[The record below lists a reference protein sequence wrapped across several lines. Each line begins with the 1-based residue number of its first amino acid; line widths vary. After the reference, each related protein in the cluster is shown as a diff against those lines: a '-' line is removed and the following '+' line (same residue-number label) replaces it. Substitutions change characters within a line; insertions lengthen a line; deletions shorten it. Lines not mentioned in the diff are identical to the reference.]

1 MTVILDAGAL
11 VAIERRDRAAMA
23 FVAREQWRER
33 MPVTHGGVV
42 GQVWRG
48 GGPRQAVV
56 ARVLAGIRVIPL
68 DDELGRRVG
77 ALLARTDASD
87 VIDAALVLLAQDGD
101 EILTSDPDDLGTLLA
116 ASGTR
121 AAIVTV

>member
-1 MTVILDAGAL
+1 M
-11 VAIERRDRAAMA
+11 
-23 FVAREQWRER
+23 
-33 MPVTHGGVV
+33 
-42 GQVWRG
+42 
-48 GGPRQAVV
+48 
-56 ARVLAGIRVIPL
+56 
-68 DDELGRRVG
+68 
-77 ALLARTDASD
+77 LARTDASD

>member
-23 FVAREQWRER
+23 FVAREQWR
-33 MPVTHGGVV
+33 
-42 GQVWRG
+42 
-48 GGPRQAVV
+48 
-56 ARVLAGIRVIPL
+56 LAAEWEPCS
-68 DDELGRRVG
+68 
-77 ALLARTDASD
+77 LAD
-87 VIDAALVLLAQDGD
+87 VIDAALALLAQDGD